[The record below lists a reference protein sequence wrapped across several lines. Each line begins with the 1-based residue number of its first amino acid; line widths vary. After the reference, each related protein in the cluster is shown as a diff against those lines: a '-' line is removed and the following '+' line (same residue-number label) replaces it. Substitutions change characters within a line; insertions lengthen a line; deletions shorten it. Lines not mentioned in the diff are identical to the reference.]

1 MITLNV
7 LSHFHPCH
15 ERYFMFFFHAEN
27 IAKVGILV
35 KEEERMMNIVSE
47 KDCLS
52 HDKVLSHPFFLAEK
66 MAMFSFRLKKTEHV
80 ENCQKY

>member
-1 MITLNV
+1 
-7 LSHFHPCH
+7 
-15 ERYFMFFFHAEN
+15 MFFFHAEN